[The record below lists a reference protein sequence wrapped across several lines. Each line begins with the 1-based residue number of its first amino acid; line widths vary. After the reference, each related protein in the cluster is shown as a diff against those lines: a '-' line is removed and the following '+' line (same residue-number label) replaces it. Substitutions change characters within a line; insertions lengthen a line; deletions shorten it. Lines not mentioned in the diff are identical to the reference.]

1 MDRRFFFV
9 LRKVVTRID
18 RLHRKRQPAS
28 AFNEDYSSYLGLP
41 RHASCGL
48 SQITL
53 VVESS
58 IAEDRVVFL
67 AHDDIQRAFKV
78 GLCRTSRVGRWG
90 Q

>member
-1 MDRRFFFV
+1 
-9 LRKVVTRID
+9 
-18 RLHRKRQPAS
+18 
-28 AFNEDYSSYLGLP
+28 LP

-78 GLCRTSRVGRWG
+78 GLCRTSRARRWG